1 LINRRSRGG
10 HRLSH
15 CNSFEYCART
25 GDVFCSVSVQETA
38 LGRRAALFEV
48 GHLARC
54 CDSDPG
60 GERREDL
67 GIPPFKSARTSCDN
81 TLWSTPETMPSVDLP
96 RWVGRGTIL
105 CAEDG
110 RGCRFTTGFQRADF
124 TRGYP
129 LLAKLGRPHRKANR
143 GLLLALCALGSM
155 CGCPKLR

>member
-1 LINRRSRGG
+1 VQRCSR
-10 HRLSH
+10 
-15 CNSFEYCART
+15 
-25 GDVFCSVSVQETA
+25 
-38 LGRRAALFEV
+38 V

-67 GIPPFKSARTSCDN
+67 GIPPFKSARTSCDK
-81 TLWSTPETMPSVDLP
+81 TLRSTPETMPSVDLP

-129 LLAKLGRPHRKANR
+129 LLAKLARPHRKANR
-143 GLLLALCALGSM
+143 GLLLALCALDLFYVWLSEITLALTHT
-155 CGCPKLR
+155 CVTDPISEAFTCLAARSQYSHAP